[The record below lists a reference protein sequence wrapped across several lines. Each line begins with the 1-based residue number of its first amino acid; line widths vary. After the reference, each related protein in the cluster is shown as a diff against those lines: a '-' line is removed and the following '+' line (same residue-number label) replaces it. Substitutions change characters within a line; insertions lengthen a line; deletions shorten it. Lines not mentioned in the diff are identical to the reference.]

1 MRALSSLSFCHS
13 SHLFPNCFLET
24 QMFSRHSRQPCSLHI
39 YTITHIQAHC
49 QQNKGSLVPL
59 GDLAESGMSVFCC
72 CWGLSGIHSLGTR
85 KRLGDSKGGGGK
97 DVPKWRWSLKLMVNP
112 DRCLR
117 MEVESGM
124 AVGMGVRFTTQ
135 MESDGPAKKTLG
147 LERGTLE
154 RKTVRQE
161 AHAGAGPEESCLCW

>member
-1 MRALSSLSFCHS
+1 MRALSSLSVS
-13 SHLFPNCFLET
+13 V
-24 QMFSRHSRQPCSLHI
+24 SRHISSQTASWKPRCSPVIHANHAASTSTQSL
-39 YTITHIQAHC
+39 TFR